1 VSTPGLALP
10 RPLPRPDEVLPVALP
25 VGGALLL
32 GVALGAGIPAL
43 ALVALLPFAVA
54 IVLNATAATIAF
66 AFAFYLNLPV
76 IAASHG
82 LPGAA
87 SGLFVLMLGVPLV
100 RHLIVR
106 RDPVVLTPAVGLM
119 VAYLVSLVVSAVV
132 TQTPASQAANAI
144 TTFLAEGLLL
154 VVLVINAVR
163 TPRVLRLFIWAL
175 LAAGALM
182 GLLSIIQE
190 LTHSYSNTFGGL
202 AKVNQQG
209 FGVGEGPLGKVVRP
223 RLAGPIGE
231 QNRYAQVLL
240 VLLPL
245 AIGRMKVERTLL
257 LRGLAA
263 VAGTLIVC
271 GVLLTFSRGAAVAL
285 VLLLIAMVA
294 TGFVALRHVVALA
307 AVLAGLV
314 FTVTPDYIHRVQ
326 TLGEAGD
333 TAALQSDQADQAL
346 KGRATE
352 NLAAL
357 NAFRD
362 HPILGVG
369 PDQFFRRYSTQY
381 GNELGLRFL
390 EENRRAHNL
399 YLEIGADLG
408 VVGLL
413 AFLSIVVVTLAHL
426 WRLARWWQGRR
437 PELFV
442 LAMSALL
449 SLVAY
454 LASGIFLQLSFQRY
468 FWILIAIAN
477 AAIWILRHE
486 PVVTPHA
493 AAPAEGRPAVAAA
506 PAA

>member
-10 RPLPRPDEVLPVALP
+10 RPLPRPADVLPVAVP
-25 VGGALLL
+25 VAGALLL
-32 GVALGAGIPAL
+32 GIALGAGIPAL
-43 ALVALLPFAVA
+43 GLVALLPFGVA
-54 IVLNATAATIAF
+54 IVMNPTTATVAF
-66 AFAFYLNLPV
+66 AFAFYLNLPA
-76 IAASHG
+76 IAVSHG
-82 LPGAA
+82 LPATLTA
-87 SGLFVLMLGVPLV
+87 VFVLVLGIPLV
-100 RHLIVR
+100 QHLIVR

-119 VAYLVSLVVSAVV
+119 VGYLVALVVSALV
-132 TQTPASQAANAI
+132 TQTPASQAATAI
-144 TTFLAEGLLL
+144 TTFLTEGLLL

-163 TPRVLRLFIWAL
+163 TPDMLRLFIWAL

-182 GLLSIIQE
+182 GLLSIYQE

-202 AKVNQQG
+202 AKVNEQG
-209 FGVGEGPLGKVVRP
+209 FGVGEGPLGTEIRP

-245 AIGRMKVERTLL
+245 AVGRVRAERTLL

-263 VAGTLIVC
+263 AAGTLIVC
-271 GVLLTFSRGAAVAL
+271 GVTLTFSRGAAVAL
-285 VLLLIAMVA
+285 VLLLAAMVA
-294 TGFVALRHVVALA
+294 TGFVALRHMLALA
-307 AVLAGLV
+307 AVLVALV
-314 FTVTPDYIHRVQ
+314 LAVAPDYISRVQ
-326 TLGEAGD
+326 TLGAAGN
-333 TAALQSDQADQAL
+333 TTALQSDETDQAL

-413 AFLSIVVVTLAHL
+413 AFLSIVVVTMAHL
-426 WRLARWWQGRR
+426 WRLARWWQSRR
-437 PELFV
+437 PDLAI
-442 LAMSALL
+442 LAMGALL

-454 LASGIFLQLSFQRY
+454 MASGLFLQLSFQRY
-468 FWILIAIAN
+468 FWILIALAN
-477 AAIWILRHE
+477 ATIWILRHE
-486 PVVTPHA
+486 R
-493 AAPAEGRPAVAAA
+493 APAPEPAGAPARPAPA

>member
-10 RPLPRPDEVLPVALP
+10 RPLPRPADVLPVAVP
-25 VGGALLL
+25 VAGALLL
-32 GVALGAGIPAL
+32 GIALGAGIPAL
-43 ALVALLPFAVA
+43 ALVALLPFGVA
-54 IVLNATAATIAF
+54 IVMNPTGATVAF
-66 AFAFYLNLPV
+66 AFAFYLNLPA
-76 IAASHG
+76 IAVSHG
-82 LPGAA
+82 LPATVTA
-87 SGLFVLMLGVPLV
+87 VFALVLGVPLV

-119 VAYLVSLVVSAVV
+119 VGYLAALVLSALV
-132 TQTPASQAANAI
+132 TQTPGSQAAGAI
-144 TTFLAEGLLL
+144 TTFLTEGLLL

-163 TPRVLRLFIWAL
+163 TPDMLRLFIWAL
-175 LAAGALM
+175 LAAGAVM
-182 GLLSIIQE
+182 GLLSIYQE

-202 AKVNQQG
+202 AKVNEEG
-209 FGVGEGPLGKVVRP
+209 FGVGEGLFGTEVRP

-231 QNRYAQVLL
+231 QNRFAQVLL

-245 AIGRMKVERTLL
+245 AVGRVKAERTLL

-263 VAGTLIVC
+263 AAGTLIVC
-271 GVLLTFSRGAAVAL
+271 GVMLTFSRGAAVAL
-285 VLLLIAMVA
+285 LLLLAVMVA
-294 TGFVALRHVVALA
+294 TGFVALRHMLALA
-307 AVLAGLV
+307 AVLLALV
-314 FTVTPDYIHRVQ
+314 LAVAPDYISRVQ
-326 TLGEAGD
+326 TLGAAGD
-333 TAALQSDQADQAL
+333 AAALQSEETDQAI

-408 VVGLL
+408 VVGLV
-413 AFLSIVVVTLAHL
+413 AFLSIVVVTMAHL
-426 WRLARWWQGRR
+426 WRLARWWQDRR
-437 PELFV
+437 PELGV
-442 LAMSALL
+442 LAMGALL

-454 LASGIFLQLSFQRY
+454 MASGIFLQLAFQRY
-468 FWILIAIAN
+468 FWLLIALGSAT
-477 AAIWILRHE
+477 IWILSHE
-486 PVVTPHA
+486 RATPSEHS
-493 AAPAEGRPAVAAA
+493 PARA
-506 PAA
+506 